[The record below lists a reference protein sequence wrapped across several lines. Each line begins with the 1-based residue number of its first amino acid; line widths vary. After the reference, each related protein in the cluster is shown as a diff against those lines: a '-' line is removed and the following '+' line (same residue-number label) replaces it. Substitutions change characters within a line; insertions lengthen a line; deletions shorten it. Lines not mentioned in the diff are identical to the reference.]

1 MYSIKCSLFIDGQI
15 CVERINVQEQNSN
28 LTVPRRSQVI
38 LPSSNFSCHGRVT
51 SFVARLSKNGSSNPC
66 IQIWNPVSTN
76 NYAKYKE
83 FCANKTNNDDGQLV
97 INVTGDAGV
106 VEPGYCI
113 GYYQPPDSYLIRN
126 IEAANGGHISY
137 RTAANKSLD
146 EFFIN
151 HGTENST
158 LQPAITITFGKS

>member
-1 MYSIKCSLFIDGQI
+1 
-15 CVERINVQEQNSN
+15 V
-28 LTVPRRSQVI
+28 
-38 LPSSNFSCHGRVT
+38 H
-51 SFVARLSKNGSSNPC
+51 LSKNGSSNPC
-66 IQIWNPVSTN
+66 IQIWNPVSAN
-76 NYAKYKE
+76 NYAKSKE
-83 FCANKTNNDDGQLV
+83 FCANKTNSNDGQLI
-97 INVTGDAGV
+97 INVTGDAGA

-113 GYYQPPDSYLIRN
+113 GYYQPSDSYLIRN
-126 IEAANGGHISY
+126 IEAVNRGYISY